1 MTTTYAPPAPQPPPR
16 HERPP
21 AAPHPKPRLVIEPP
35 TTWAALNLRELWH
48 FRELLWN
55 LAVRDVKLRYRQTAL
70 GVIWVILQPL
80 LGAAIFAFVFG
91 RVAKF
96 NAPTDAAGHSP
107 PYFLFALTGMTAW
120 QVFSGTLV
128 RSSGTMVGNAH
139 LVSKVYFPRVVLP
152 VSTLASTLL
161 DFAVTVTFIAIL
173 LGLRWYYP
181 GWNVLLLPVCL
192 LLTASLTLGI
202 GLCATALS
210 VTYRDVQYIVPVLN
224 QLLLY
229 ASPVAYS
236 IDRVP
241 HDLRGWYMLNP
252 LAGLMQAF
260 HWSVLSVG
268 DHGRI
273 YWGWFGYSAAVSVG
287 MLVVGA
293 YVFSRMERRF
303 ADVV

>member
-1 MTTTYAPPAPQPPPR
+1 MTTMYAPPAPQR
-16 HERPP
+16 P
-21 AAPHPKPRLVIEPP
+21 AAPALKPRLVIEPP

-91 RVAKF
+91 KVGKF
-96 NAPTDAAGHSP
+96 GAPTDAAGDP
-107 PYFLFALTGMTAW
+107 VPYFLFALAGMTAW

-128 RSSGTMVGNAH
+128 RSSGTMVSNAH
-139 LVSKVYFPRVVLP
+139 LVSKVYFPRIVLP
-152 VSTLASTLL
+152 LSTLSSTLL
-161 DFAVTVTFIAIL
+161 DFAVTLVFIAAL
-173 LGLRWYYP
+173 VGLRWYYP
-181 GWNVLLLPVCL
+181 GWNILLLPVCL
-192 LLTASLTLGI
+192 VLMACLTLGI
-202 GLCATALS
+202 GLCAAAMS

-236 IDRVP
+236 ITRVP
-241 HDLRGWYMLNP
+241 EDYRGWYMLNP

-260 HWSVLSVG
+260 HWSLLSVG

-273 YWGWFGYSAAVSVG
+273 YWGWFGYSAAISLG
-287 MLVVGA
+287 MLAVGA
-293 YVFSRMERRF
+293 YVFSRMERKF